1 MHSFCRIV
9 FIISIVI
16 PCQVFAQNDRTI
28 ELEGARNVRHLGGIT
43 TQDGMTIKPFVLIRT
58 DALGWLTPLGCEQ
71 FAALN
76 IKTVID
82 VRSDSEFHN
91 YPDPP
96 CVKDIVTHLHI
107 PMSTF
112 GNEPTMEDA
121 YVYLFRHSP
130 ESIRRFFEVISD
142 PNNLPV
148 LYHCQIGKDR
158 VGILSALIL
167 RLLNVNDAI
176 IVEDY
181 LISRQTGYGAE
192 PEWIEAVLEEVDA
205 SGGIRDYLQSIGVTD
220 EMMERV
226 RRNVLSEPT
235 GVKAWKSHAIIQPE
249 LVGYGLR

>member
-1 MHSFCRIV
+1 MNYCFRIIV
-9 FIISIVI
+9 TFSIVI
-16 PCQVFAQNDRTI
+16 PLQVLAQQDRTI

-43 TQDGMTIKPFVLIRT
+43 TQEGQPIKPFVLIRT

-76 IKTVID
+76 VKTVID

-121 YVYLFRHSP
+121 YVYLFRHSS

-142 PNNLPV
+142 PDNLPA

-167 RLLNVNDAI
+167 RLLNVNDKT

-192 PEWIEAVLEEVDA
+192 PEWIEAVLEEVDT
-205 SGGIRDYLQSIGVTD
+205 SGGIRDYLQSMGVTD
-220 EMMERV
+220 EMMDRV
-226 RRNVLSEPT
+226 RRNVLEEPAYVN
-235 GVKAWKSHAIIQPE
+235 GWKSYTKIGPE
-249 LVGYGLR
+249 